1 MKNKNEKIKKSN
13 IIIKNLKNEKNKIKD
28 DFYKLNYNFFE
39 FEEKKENEIKLDLDF
54 IKEKN
59 FNEENENITIKENII
74 KEIGI
79 NLYNEIYN
87 ILKINYFKDFE
98 NIIEYNFENIKN
110 LIKEKLKKNK
120 NNNKYKKEE
129 IKKAFNY
136 IYDFFSIIL
145 EENNMNNFFK

>member
-1 MKNKNEKIKKSN
+1 MK
-13 IIIKNLKNEKNKIKD
+13 
-28 DFYKLNYNFFE
+28 
-39 FEEKKENEIKLDLDF
+39 
-54 IKEKN
+54 
-59 FNEENENITIKENII
+59 NII

-136 IYDFFSIIL
+136 LYDFFSIIL